1 MLSPARAEV
10 IGGTRLMAGS
20 RIGLIFDPEQ
30 VIHHAAQNARI
41 AFKPE
46 GTTGV
51 SKINRM
57 LPANYNARSSPDERR
72 FKPTTRAKQASKR
85 PKSFRPS

>member
-1 MLSPARAEV
+1 MLFPARAEV

-30 VIHHAAQNARI
+30 VIHHTAKIAQI
-41 AFKPE
+41 VFKPE

-51 SKINRM
+51 SKIN
-57 LPANYNARSSPDERR
+57 
-72 FKPTTRAKQASKR
+72 
-85 PKSFRPS
+85 

>member
-1 MLSPARAEV
+1 MLFPAGLGV

-30 VIHHAAQNARI
+30 VIHHAAKNARI

-51 SKINRM
+51 HKIN
-57 LPANYNARSSPDERR
+57 
-72 FKPTTRAKQASKR
+72 
-85 PKSFRPS
+85 

>member
-1 MLSPARAEV
+1 MLFPARAEV

-20 RIGLIFDPEQ
+20 RIGLIFDPKQ
-30 VIHHAAQNARI
+30 VIHHAAENARI

-51 SKINRM
+51 SKIN
-57 LPANYNARSSPDERR
+57 
-72 FKPTTRAKQASKR
+72 
-85 PKSFRPS
+85 